1 VTDCTDSDRFSL
13 RFSDWAGGGGDRFS
27 VLLERWTDR
36 RSCFPDLIADDRSSA
51 GRGGDRFLETA
62 EEGGDR
68 CLELVTAAGGDG
80 DLLLFLTVPG
90 LCSPDF
96 ATFGGRPIA
105 SKELTGSEA

>member
-1 VTDCTDSDRFSL
+1 LT
-13 RFSDWAGGGGDRFS
+13 
-27 VLLERWTDR
+27 
-36 RSCFPDLIADDRSSA
+36 ADERSSA

-90 LCSPDF
+90 LCSPDL

-105 SKELTGSEA
+105 SKELTGSEAWEETYIFIRQYIVIGDILMHCSLSD